1 MKSYAWLAGLLALV
15 LLIGVMPVQADEIE
29 LKDGSVIK
37 GKVTEEKP
45 GESFRVRLT
54 DGSEMVYPVSKIEAV
69 RYGRSKTAEADE
81 PVVDEPA
88 STVVNVSYRERYE
101 KDEGS
106 TGRDPTLF
114 TTIYGAYA
122 IGIGDAEDL
131 DTFGGGFAFHLDFI
145 RLYGEFLATTDD
157 FGITA
162 DGDATK
168 LFFYGG
174 GADIVIPL
182 MREGDVVPYLGG
194 GGGFYGFSNDEFEDV
209 EMAYV
214 VEGIAGVRIQYL
226 NLFAKFRRFVWTELD
241 FADGWDTVQFGAGVA
256 F

>member
-54 DGSEMVYPVSKIEAV
+54 DGSEMVYPVSKIESV

-81 PVVDEPA
+81 PVVAQKEI
-88 STVVNVSYRERYE
+88 YRERYE
-101 KDEGS
+101 RYEKEG
-106 TGRDPTLF
+106 GGAERDPTLF

-194 GGGFYGFSNDEFEDV
+194 GGGFYGFSDDEFEEV

-214 VEGIAGVRIQYL
+214 VEGIGGVRIKYL
-226 NLFAKFRRFVWTELD
+226 NLFAKFRRFVWTEAD